1 MLGIALSAVLLAAPQ
16 AKAAPP
22 ARTPPP
28 ATSRAAADLLHLS
41 QSLQELAER
50 VAPSVVQVLTTG
62 YVGPEGAG
70 GSPLFKQR
78 ATGSGVV
85 LTADGYIV
93 TNAHVVRGARRVQV
107 LLREKTAR
115 GTSVLKSRGETLGAT
130 VVGIDDETDLAVL
143 KVQRASLPS
152 LELGDSESVRQGQ
165 LVMAFGSPLGFDN
178 SASLGVVSS
187 VARQLGPENPMIY
200 IQTDA
205 PISPGNSGGP
215 LVDLDGRVIGINTLK
230 FSQAGGEGL
239 GFAAPS
245 NIVKNV
251 FDQIRQTGIVRRGE
265 IGAVTQTLTPT
276 LCAGLGIPPTQ
287 GVLVADVVPNSGAAR
302 GGLAAED
309 VIVALDGK
317 PMENARQLNVNLY
330 RQMPGSSVVLDVVRG
345 PARKSVTVTVSER
358 ERDPEALRGL
368 LTPEQ
373 NVVPRLGLLALDL
386 DENVAKRL
394 PPLRA
399 KAGVVVAAVT
409 GEGPAWAD
417 APEPGDVIYSMN
429 GAFVSSVGAL
439 REAVGK
445 LQPGQPIVLR
455 VERAT
460 RLMYLAAEAE

>member
-1 MLGIALSAVLLAAPQ
+1 MPAHALLSALLLAAPQ
-16 AKAAPP
+16 AP
-22 ARTPPP
+22 ARTAP
-28 ATSRAAADLLHLS
+28 APSRAVAELNQLS
-41 QSLQELAER
+41 QSLQELSQR
-50 VAPSVVQVLTTG
+50 VSPSVVQVLTTG
-62 YVGPEGAG
+62 YTGGSEGG

-107 LLREKTAR
+107 LLREKTVR
-115 GTSVLKSRGETLGAT
+115 GASVLKSRGEIVGAT
-130 VVGIDDETDLAVL
+130 VVGLDDETDLAVL
-143 KVQRASLPS
+143 KIARTGLPA
-152 LELGDSESVRQGQ
+152 LELGDSEALRQGQ
-165 LVMAFGSPLGFDN
+165 IVMAFGSPLGFDN
-178 SASLGVVSS
+178 SATLGVVSS
-187 VARQLGPENPMIY
+187 VARQLEPESPMIY

-215 LVDLDGRVIGINTLK
+215 LVDIDGRVVGINTLK
-230 FSQAGGEGL
+230 FAAQSGGEGL

-251 FDQIRQTGIVRRGE
+251 FEQVRQTGTVRRGE
-265 IGAVTQTLTPT
+265 IGAVLQTLTPT
-276 LCAGLGIPPTQ
+276 LCAGLGIPNTQ
-287 GVLVADVVPNSGAAR
+287 GVLVADVEPGSGAGKA
-302 GGLAAED
+302 GLAPED
-309 VIVALDGK
+309 VIVAMDGK

-330 RQMPGSSVVLDVVRG
+330 RQMPGSSVSLEVVRG
-345 PARKSVTVTVSER
+345 PSKRSLSVPVSER

-386 DENVAKRL
+386 DENVARRL

-417 APEPGDVIYSMN
+417 APEPGDVIYSLN
-429 GAFVSSVGAL
+429 GTFMTSVAAL
-439 REAVGK
+439 RDAVAK
-445 LQPGQPIVLR
+445 IQPGQPIVLR

-460 RLMYLAAEAE
+460 KLMYLAAEAE

>member
-1 MLGIALSAVLLAAPQ
+1 
-16 AKAAPP
+16 
-22 ARTPPP
+22 
-28 ATSRAAADLLHLS
+28 
-41 QSLQELAER
+41 
-50 VAPSVVQVLTTG
+50 LTTG
-62 YVGPEGAG
+62 YTGGSDGAG

-107 LLREKTAR
+107 LLREKTVR
-115 GTSVLKSRGETLGAT
+115 GTSVLKSRGEIVGAT
-130 VVGIDDETDLAVL
+130 VVGLDDETDLAVL
-143 KVQRASLPS
+143 KIARTGLPA
-152 LELGDSESVRQGQ
+152 LELGDSEALRQGQ
-165 LVMAFGSPLGFDN
+165 IVMAFGSPLGFDN
-178 SASLGVVSS
+178 SATLGVVSS
-187 VARQLGPENPMIY
+187 VARQLEPESPMIY

-215 LVDLDGRVIGINTLK
+215 LVDIDGRVVGINTLK
-230 FSQAGGEGL
+230 FAAQSGGEGL

-251 FDQIRQTGIVRRGE
+251 FDQVRQTGTVRRGE
-265 IGAVTQTLTPT
+265 IGAVLQTLTPT
-276 LCAGLGIPPTQ
+276 LCAGLGIPNTQ
-287 GVLVADVVPNSGAAR
+287 GVLVADVAPGSGAGKA
-302 GGLAAED
+302 GLAPED
-309 VIVALDGK
+309 VIVSVDGK

-330 RQMPGSSVVLDVVRG
+330 RQMPGSSVALEVVRG
-345 PARKSVTVTVSER
+345 PARKTLSVPVSER

-386 DENVAKRL
+386 DENVARRL

-417 APEPGDVIYSMN
+417 APEPGDVIYSLN
-429 GAFVSSVGAL
+429 GTFMTSVGAL
-439 REAVGK
+439 RDAVAK
-445 LQPGQPIVLR
+445 IQPGQPIVLR

-460 RLMYLAAEAE
+460 KLMYLAAEAE

>member
-1 MLGIALSAVLLAAPQ
+1 MPAHVLLSAVLLIAPQ
-16 AKAAPP
+16 ASSRPTPAP
-22 ARTPPP
+22 AR
-28 ATSRAAADLLHLS
+28 SVADLTQLS
-41 QSLQELAER
+41 QALQDLSQR

-62 YVGPEGAG
+62 YTGPEGAG

-107 LLREKTAR
+107 LLREKAVR
-115 GTSVLKSRGETLGAT
+115 GTSVLKSRGEILGAT
-130 VVGIDDETDLAVL
+130 VVGLDEETDLAVL
-143 KVQRASLPS
+143 KVARSGLPA
-152 LELGDSESVRQGQ
+152 LELGDSEALRQGQ
-165 LVMAFGSPLGFDN
+165 IVMAFGSPLGFDN
-178 SASLGVVSS
+178 SATLGVVSS
-187 VARQLGPENPMIY
+187 VARQLTPESPMIY

-215 LVDLDGRVIGINTLK
+215 LVDIDGRVVGINTLK
-230 FSQAGGEGL
+230 FAQSGGEGL

-251 FDQIRQTGIVRRGE
+251 FDQLRQTGAVRRGE
-265 IGAVTQTLTPT
+265 IGAVLQTLTPT
-276 LCAGLGIPPTQ
+276 LCAGLGIPNTQ
-287 GVLVADVVPNSGAAR
+287 GVLVADVAPGSGAAK
-302 GGLAAED
+302 GGLAPED
-309 VIVALDGK
+309 VIVAVDGR

-330 RQMPGSSVVLDVVRG
+330 RQMPGSSVSLEVVRG
-345 PARKSVTVTVSER
+345 PGKKTLSVPVSER

-386 DENVAKRL
+386 DENIAKRL

-417 APEPGDVIYSMN
+417 APEPGDVIYSLN
-429 GAFVSSVGAL
+429 GAFVTSVGAL
-439 REAVGK
+439 RDAVGK

-460 RLMYLAAEAE
+460 RLLYLAAEAE